1 MFTCFVLPQ
10 GTPKSNLTTHI
21 ISLELTSINYIC
33 LTSLQPLF
41 SSTFFFLHIKETLIY
56 KFNLQKPK
64 KKIIYIHIRDTLH
77 ACIRYENASWQN
89 SFWVHEY
96 VTQNFP
102 PKIKD
107 LKRSK
112 KKNKHVRHTH
122 PAREVAHK
130 GIKNLKNPKTNY
142 IYSQLDF
149 YDEAEG
155 SHKLLR
161 SIKTKSSLW
170 KISTQNLCKRSSLS
184 YPSVPV
190 MTLMQLPFSLS
201 RTHTLTWSFSSL
213 TRVVYTHSL
222 ICFLGNLQ
230 SH

>member
-1 MFTCFVLPQ
+1 M
-10 GTPKSNLTTHI
+10 
-21 ISLELTSINYIC
+21 
-33 LTSLQPLF
+33 
-41 SSTFFFLHIKETLIY
+41 
-56 KFNLQKPK
+56 
-64 KKIIYIHIRDTLH
+64 
-77 ACIRYENASWQN
+77 
-89 SFWVHEY
+89 
-96 VTQNFP
+96 
-102 PKIKD
+102 
-107 LKRSK
+107 
-112 KKNKHVRHTH
+112 RHTH

-190 MTLMQLPFSLS
+190 MTLMQMPFSLS
-201 RTHTLTWSFSSL
+201 RTHTHMIIFFSHTCGLHSL
-213 TRVVYTHSL
+213 THLLSWESAKPLMMSFVSPNQPTPNPIYPFHKS
-222 ICFLGNLQ
+222 CN
-230 SH
+230 H